1 MPGSPAISVT
11 DPGTMPPP
19 STRSNSE
26 NPVAILEMFS
36 VPMSVIGLAADDATG
51 CDCVR
56 EVRPGA
62 AVREPLRA
70 APAAFGTEELRGR
83 LCHIADNTEVLG
95 QDVRG
100 WRTRCTDIA
109 LKIVSGT
116 GFHDFEGM
124 VARLMAV
131 KE

>member
-1 MPGSPAISVT
+1 MKFLDGAP
-11 DPGTMPPP
+11 
-19 STRSNSE
+19 
-26 NPVAILEMFS
+26 
-36 VPMSVIGLAADDATG
+36 LAAF
-51 CDCVR
+51 
-56 EVRPGA
+56 GA
-62 AVREPLRA
+62 AAQPFRA
-70 APAAFGTEELRGR
+70 VPAAFLSEDLRGR
-83 LCHIADNTEVLG
+83 LSHFADITEFLG

-109 LKIVSGT
+109 LKTVSGT

>member
-1 MPGSPAISVT
+1 MEFLDGAP
-11 DPGTMPPP
+11 
-19 STRSNSE
+19 
-26 NPVAILEMFS
+26 
-36 VPMSVIGLAADDATG
+36 LAAFRAAAQPF
-51 CDCVR
+51 
-56 EVRPGA
+56 RP
-62 AVREPLRA
+62 
-70 APAAFGTEELRGR
+70 APAAFGTYKLRGR

-95 QDVRG
+95 QGVRG

-109 LKIVSGT
+109 LKTVSGT

>member
-1 MPGSPAISVT
+1 M
-11 DPGTMPPP
+11 
-19 STRSNSE
+19 
-26 NPVAILEMFS
+26 
-36 VPMSVIGLAADDATG
+36 
-51 CDCVR
+51 
-56 EVRPGA
+56 
-62 AVREPLRA
+62 
-70 APAAFGTEELRGR
+70 
-83 LCHIADNTEVLG
+83 G

-109 LKIVSGT
+109 LKTVSGT

>member
-1 MPGSPAISVT
+1 MEFLNGAPLTA
-11 DPGTMPPP
+11 
-19 STRSNSE
+19 
-26 NPVAILEMFS
+26 F
-36 VPMSVIGLAADDATG
+36 
-51 CDCVR
+51 
-56 EVRPGA
+56 GA
-62 AVREPLRA
+62 AAEPLRA

-100 WRTRCTDIA
+100 GRTRCTDIA
-109 LKIVSGT
+109 LKTVSGT

>member
-1 MPGSPAISVT
+1 M
-11 DPGTMPPP
+11 
-19 STRSNSE
+19 
-26 NPVAILEMFS
+26 
-36 VPMSVIGLAADDATG
+36 PMSVIGLAADDATG

-62 AVREPLRA
+62 AVREPAADGLHGIPQWCPIDRIRGSGRA
-70 APAAFGTEELRGR
+70 TSGRSSRIRTEELRGR

-109 LKIVSGT
+109 LKTVSGT

>member
-1 MPGSPAISVT
+1 MEFLNGAPLTA
-11 DPGTMPPP
+11 
-19 STRSNSE
+19 
-26 NPVAILEMFS
+26 F
-36 VPMSVIGLAADDATG
+36 
-51 CDCVR
+51 
-56 EVRPGA
+56 GA
-62 AVREPLRA
+62 AAEPLRA
-70 APAAFGTEELRGR
+70 APGR

-109 LKIVSGT
+109 LKTVSGT

>member
-1 MPGSPAISVT
+1 MEFLNGAPLTA
-11 DPGTMPPP
+11 
-19 STRSNSE
+19 
-26 NPVAILEMFS
+26 F
-36 VPMSVIGLAADDATG
+36 
-51 CDCVR
+51 
-56 EVRPGA
+56 GA
-62 AVREPLRA
+62 AAEPLRA

-83 LCHIADNTEVLG
+83 LCHIADNTEV
-95 QDVRG
+95 RG

-109 LKIVSGT
+109 LKTVSGT